1 MNVMDNRATSA
12 LLYLD
17 GVHVSFD
24 GFHAIN
30 DPKRFDGTAWYAGGI
45 LLIGELVK

>member
-1 MNVMDNRATSA
+1 MNVMDIRATSA
-12 LLYLD
+12 MLYLD

-30 DPKRFDGTAWYAGGI
+30 KNIGFLLGI
-45 LLIGELVK
+45 SFTTQY